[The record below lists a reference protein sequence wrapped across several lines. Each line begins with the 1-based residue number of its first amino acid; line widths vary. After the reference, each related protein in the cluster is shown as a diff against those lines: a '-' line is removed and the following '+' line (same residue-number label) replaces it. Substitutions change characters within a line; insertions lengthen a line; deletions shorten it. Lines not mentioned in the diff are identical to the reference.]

1 MTFNHQNVGSI
12 PTNPTMYINMPEL
25 VDGVVLGAIE
35 FIFV

>member
-1 MTFNHQNVGSI
+1 
-12 PTNPTMYINMPEL
+12 MYINMPEL

>member
-12 PTNPTMYINMPEL
+12 PTNPIDINMPEL
-25 VDGVVLGAIE
+25 VDGVALGAIE